1 MLCMSKFH
9 LHWRHCIVDQE
20 RHDHDIRMASV
31 LAGACTGCPRHTSSH
46 CDNSPVNLAVAT
58 GLLVA
63 FDDMQG
69 ACTNDRGH

>member
-9 LHWRHCIVDQE
+9 VHWQRCFVDQE
-20 RHDHDIRMASV
+20 RHEHDMASV
-31 LAGACTGCPRHTSSH
+31 LAGTCTGCPRHTSSH
-46 CDNSPVNLAVAT
+46 CDNSPVKLAVAT

-69 ACTNDRGH
+69 ACTNDCGH